1 MLEITYV
8 GEEGTGIGPTLEY
21 YSLLGKELSA
31 DQSLWRINQ
40 VDGMLMPR
48 PELKLTPELK
58 EKYMVAG

>member
-21 YSLLGKELSA
+21 YSLLGQELSA

-48 PELKLTPELK
+48 P
-58 EKYMVAG
+58 